1 MSDELIEGR
10 SLRGRPPEPGGEQRM
25 RGGRQPAIYP
35 PGAVPRFLTSTGELQ
50 PITEETIAEIEA
62 ALDAHARGEGPPGY
76 VPRYEDP
83 AGALRPLTPETFE
96 DVIAYARQRSWRRVP
111 PSRRGPRV
119 RDVPSAEPAAGEPQQ
134 PLPEDF
140 IPWFERTAD
149 LPPII
154 VPDEEVEIL
163 PDEAAEA
170 RAAPPPARPARRA
183 PREPGPVT
191 RQLLAA
197 IRGEIEEPPQAPPRR
212 WKVGRVALLLATVAA
227 AALLIFAPLRLRDLI
242 APTADETPPGSDE
255 PPATAPSG
263 GAAAPAATPQPG
275 GATATPAPY
284 AQGRIA
290 FASNRDGDF
299 EIYVLDL
306 LTGAVEQLT
315 DNDRSDHAPAWS
327 PDGTR
332 IIFVSDRDGD
342 DDLWLMDASGADQ
355 AQLTRSTA
363 MDHAPAWSPDGSTI
377 VFSRETVSGSDLLAM
392 PAACLDTPQTCEDAV
407 TVLTSGRYD
416 LDPAWSPDGTRIAFA
431 ASDFPGLPAV
441 IALIGTGGEGYRPL
455 EGTGASDITPA
466 WSPDGTRLAFASFA
480 LGDNDLYVM
489 AADGTGLIQLTA
501 DPTSDIQPQWSP
513 DGLYVVFASDRGGA
527 DFELVVMRA
536 TCADPADGCEAA
548 LVLLTDND
556 ADYLDPTWRP

>member
-10 SLRGRPPEPGGEQRM
+10 SLRGRLPEPGGEQRRRSM
-25 RGGRQPAIYP
+25 QPPAIYP

-111 PSRRGPRV
+111 PSRRGKRV
-119 RDVPSAEPAAGEPQQ
+119 RDVPSEEPAAGEPQP

-149 LPPII
+149 LPPIV
-154 VPDEEVEIL
+154 VPDEEIEIL
-163 PDEAAEA
+163 PDEAAEG
-170 RAAPPPARPARRA
+170 RPAAPPARPARRA
-183 PREPGPVT
+183 PREHGPVT

-197 IRGEIEEPPQAPPRR
+197 IRGEIEEPLEVRPRR
-212 WKVGRVALLLATVAA
+212 WGAGRIALLLAGVAVA
-227 AALLIFAPLRLRDLI
+227 VLLIFAPLRLRDLI
-242 APTADETPPGSDE
+242 APPASETPPAGT
-255 PPATAPSG
+255 PPGTALPSEG
-263 GAAAPAATPQPG
+263 GAALAETPQPG
-275 GATATPAPY
+275 GVTSTPQPY

-306 LTGAVEQLT
+306 RTGTLAQLT

-332 IIFVSDRDGD
+332 IVFVSDRDGD
-342 DDLWLMDASGADQ
+342 DDLWVMGTDGMDQ
-355 AQLTRSTA
+355 VQLTGSTA
-363 MDHAPAWSPDGSTI
+363 MDRAPAWSPDGSML
-377 VFSRETVSGSDLLAM
+377 VFARETVNGSDLLVM
-392 PAACLDTPQTCEDAV
+392 PAACLDEPQTCEDAV
-407 TVLTSGRYD
+407 APLTGGRYD

-441 IALIGTGGEGYRPL
+441 IALIEPDGEGYRPL
-455 EGTGASDITPA
+455 EGTGASDITPV
-466 WSPDGTRLAFASFA
+466 WSPDGTRIAFASFA
-480 LGDNDLYVM
+480 QGDNDLYVM
-489 AADGTGLIQLTA
+489 ASDGTGLIQLTA
-501 DPTSDIQPQWSP
+501 DPSSDIQPEWSP

-536 TCADPADGCEAA
+536 TCAEPDQGCEAD
-548 LVLLTDND
+548 LVPLTDNE
-556 ADYLDPTWRP
+556 ADDLDPAWLP